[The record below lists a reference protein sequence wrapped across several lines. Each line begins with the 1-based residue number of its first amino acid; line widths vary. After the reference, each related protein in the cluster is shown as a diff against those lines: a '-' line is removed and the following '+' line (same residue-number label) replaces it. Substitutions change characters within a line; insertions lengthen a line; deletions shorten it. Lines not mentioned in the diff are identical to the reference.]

1 MVDAFQQLGYIR
13 LPIDPSELLDAHGIQ
28 TIPYQIAFNPSVSLD
43 DLMTLCSCPSGIS
56 FTISANGNDSRYIA
70 CNLKKTQEEFV
81 LPNCMKW
88 DTPCEAISETASL
101 PKSKRI
107 SGRNTLSRPKYSS
120 KNSVSRPS
128 REISQRFGTSLE
140 CASNILNQHAN
151 WLRHRHD
158 DEALDASILELYAR
172 GLLLERRDEK
182 QADPAQI
189 LQ

>member
-1 MVDAFQQLGYIR
+1 
-13 LPIDPSELLDAHGIQ
+13 
-28 TIPYQIAFNPSVSLD
+28 
-43 DLMTLCSCPSGIS
+43 
-56 FTISANGNDSRYIA
+56 
-70 CNLKKTQEEFV
+70 
-81 LPNCMKW
+81 MKW

-101 PKSKRI
+101 PKSKQVLI
-107 SGRNTLSRPKYSS
+107 EELGLTTIE
-120 KNSVSRPS
+120 
-128 REISQRFGTSLE
+128 EISQRFGTSLE